1 MGDEKG
7 KDAVDPEAPVRPH
20 PVRPQSTFPALCTS
34 CLTAGGT
41 VPMRLRERS
50 TDSEITTRIEIAV
63 LTSEIDA
70 IHSANSLYWGQ
81 GESATHEARAEY
93 CHRLDRLE
101 EIRKELAQL
110 RSA

>member
-1 MGDEKG
+1 
-7 KDAVDPEAPVRPH
+7 
-20 PVRPQSTFPALCTS
+20 
-34 CLTAGGT
+34 
-41 VPMRLRERS
+41 
-50 TDSEITTRIEIAV
+50 